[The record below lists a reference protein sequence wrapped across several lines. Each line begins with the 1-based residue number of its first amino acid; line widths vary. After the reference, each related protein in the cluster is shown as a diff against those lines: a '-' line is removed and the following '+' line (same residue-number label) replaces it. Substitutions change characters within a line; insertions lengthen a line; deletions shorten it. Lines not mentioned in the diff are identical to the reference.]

1 MVEYDAASAPA
12 GGDGPAAA
20 GGTDGRIRLVVLYGG
35 RSAEHEVSCVSGRHV
50 AAAVDPARY
59 DLRLIGIT
67 TDGRWV
73 DTTSQAAAVAAG
85 GGSARALP
93 SPDEVIGEHP
103 DAEAGIAAL
112 AGAHPDRGR
121 PVGES
126 PPFAAEG
133 PLVVLPLVHGPM
145 GEDGTVQGLL
155 ELAGLPYCGPGVA
168 GSATSMD
175 KGLAKALLVAAGLPQ
190 ARYLYFA
197 ETDLHGAD
205 GRLDPDAVGLVE
217 DRLGWPVF
225 VKPANMGSSI
235 GITKVKDPGGFEA
248 AVALATRYDTGL
260 VVEEAVQGREIEMG
274 VIGWPR
280 LRTSVPGEI
289 RPSHDFYDF
298 EDKYLEGAAG
308 LEIPA
313 RLPDGVAEEMS
324 RLAVA
329 ACRALRVDS
338 MARVDFFF
346 EEGGRGLLINEV
358 NTIPGF
364 TPISMYP
371 QMWAASG
378 IAYSELVDRLVEQ
391 ALSRAERRGRF
402 ETGR

>member
-1 MVEYDAASAPA
+1 MVGPSSPA
-12 GGDGPAAA
+12 RRP
-20 GGTDGRIRLVVLYGG
+20 GRVKLLVLYGG
-35 RSAEHEVSCVSGRHV
+35 RSAEHDVSCISARHV
-50 AAAVDPARY
+50 VGAVDPERY

-73 DTTSQAAAVAAG
+73 DTTTASLAA
-85 GGSARALP
+85 ARALP
-93 SPDEVIGEHP
+93 APDSLPSPDTVSASSPEVEPVSIV
-103 DAEAGIAAL
+103 DARST
-112 AGAHPDRGR
+112 PDRG
-121 PVGES
+121 GE
-126 PPFAAEG
+126 

-168 GSATSMD
+168 GSAAAMD
-175 KGLAKALLVAAGLPQ
+175 KVMTKALLHSAGLPQ
-190 ARYLYFA
+190 ARYVQRH
-197 ETDLHGAD
+197 ETELRPDLS
-205 GRLDPDAVGLVE
+205 VEVE

-235 GITKVKDPGGFEA
+235 GISKVKDPGDLDA
-248 AVALATRYDTGL
+248 ALDLACRYDDT
-260 VVEEAVQGREIEMG
+260 VVIEESITGREIEIG
-274 VIGWPR
+274 VLGWPD
-280 LRTSVPGEI
+280 LRTSVPGEV
-289 RPSHDFYDF
+289 RPSRDFYDF
-298 EDKYLEGAAG
+298 DDKYLAGTAG

-313 RLPDGVAEEMS
+313 RLPGNVAAELS

-371 QMWAASG
+371 RMWAESG
-378 IAYSELVDRLVEQ
+378 LSYQQLVDTLVDQ
-391 ALSRAERRGRF
+391 AVRRAERRSRF
-402 ETGR
+402 ETGH

>member
-1 MVEYDAASAPA
+1 MVERDATPGA
-12 GGDGPAAA
+12 GGGP
-20 GGTDGRIRLVVLYGG
+20 GGARVRLVVLYGG
-35 RSAEHEVSCVSGRHV
+35 RSAEHEVSCISGLHV
-50 AAAVDPARY
+50 AAAVDPDRY

-73 DTTSQAAAVAAG
+73 DTTAQARALTGASAG
-85 GGSARALP
+85 GPAGPRALP
-93 SPDEVIGEHP
+93 SPDAVIGEHP
-103 DAEAGIAAL
+103 DQEADITAL
-112 AGAHPDRGR
+112 APAGGPTSPD
-121 PVGES
+121 
-126 PPFAAEG
+126 G

-155 ELAGLPYCGPGVA
+155 ELAGVPYCGPGVA
-168 GSATSMD
+168 GSAAAMD
-175 KGLAKALLVAAGLPQ
+175 KGLAKALLTAAGLPQ

-197 ETDLHGAD
+197 ETELYPD
-205 GRLDPDAVGLVE
+205 GPGSAELRPASLDPAVTRQVE
-217 DRLGWPVF
+217 DELGWPVF

-235 GITKVKDPGGFEA
+235 GISKVKDPGGLEA
-248 AVALATRYDTGL
+248 AVALATRYDTAL
-260 VVEEAVQGREIEMG
+260 VVEEAVSGREIEMG

-329 ACRALRVDS
+329 ACQALRVDS

-346 EEGGRGLLINEV
+346 EEGGRGLLINEI

-371 QMWAASG
+371 RMWAESG
-378 IAYSELVDRLVEQ
+378 LPYTELVDALVEQ
-391 ALSRAERRGRF
+391 ARRRADRRGRF